1 MVPDSIEINSVEY
14 LLHLLRHRD
23 INTRWMAA
31 RNLVDL
37 GEDAVEPLLKRMYD
51 NDESVRM
58 LAIWALGRI
67 GSIKAMGALQRAMY
81 DDSETVQIASR
92 GAIDRIQ
99 RLRPGL

>member
-1 MVPDSIEINSVEY
+1 MVPDSIEMNSVEY
-14 LLHLLRHRD
+14 HLYLLKHSD

-31 RNLVDL
+31 RNLVDF
-37 GEDAVEPLLKRMYD
+37 GDEAVDLLLKRIYD

-67 GSIKAMGALQRAMY
+67 GNMKAIGALQRAAY

-92 GAIDRIQ
+92 GAIDRIE
-99 RLRPGL
+99 RLRPDL

>member
-1 MVPDSIEINSVEY
+1 MVPDSIKLNSVEY
-14 LLHLLRHRD
+14 LLHLLKHRD

-37 GEDAVEPLLKRMYD
+37 GDEAVEPLLKRMYD

-67 GSIKAMGALQRAMY
+67 GNTKAIGALQRASY

-99 RLRPGL
+99 RLSPDL